1 MVYLLLHEN
10 YRNYNAFFNLDFNFK
25 SNCNYWIYIIRMHI
39 ILAWITS
46 DINEFRN

>member
-25 SNCNYWIYIIRMHI
+25 SNCNWIYIIRMHHI